1 MGGEIVRL
9 PKVVSDNSIGAR
21 SLLLGGTHVLVALEG
36 RLFRMR
42 SATHDEDTGLMA
54 PERLISA
61 TRGDFRTAAL
71 AHLDQLGA
79 DATAMVIDLRH
90 TVELDASGLGMLVLI
105 QKRAKDRGLSTRLR
119 QTPER
124 VRNLLKLTMLDFLFE
139 LTD

>member
-1 MGGEIVRL
+1 MQAAT
-9 PKVVSDNSIGAR
+9 DNELS
-21 SLLLGGTHVLVALEG
+21 VLI
-36 RLFRMR
+36 
-42 SATHDEDTGLMA
+42 A

-61 TRGDFRTAAL
+61 TRGEFRAAAL
-71 AHLDQLGA
+71 AHLEQLGA
-79 DATAMVIDLRH
+79 DANALVIDMSK

-105 QKRAKDRGLSTRLR
+105 QKRAKERGLSTRLR